1 MRMTFLTFSQ
11 FCDIQY
17 IFNFSHKDIFRI
29 KKKKV
34 PTLHI
39 SDRNLNLKT
48 LKLCLYICK
57 CQYLHIC
64 ITLTYVYYLSL
75 PEMYAGTK
83 KMCCLFICLTCVRFH
98 RWVLIETTAVAVAS
112 VAVACEE
119 HTRWPVRF
127 LCLSC
132 LFSRPLHRTSASL
145 THTVVRHSA
154 HLY

>member
-1 MRMTFLTFSQ
+1 MNIAVMRMTFLTFSQ

-17 IFNFSHKDIFRI
+17 ILNFSHKDIFRI
-29 KKKKV
+29 KKKNV

-39 SDRNLNLKT
+39 SDRNLNLKHSNCVCIFVNVNT
-48 LKLCLYICK
+48 YI
-57 CQYLHIC
+57 YVLHP
-64 ITLTYVYYLSL
+64 YLSL
-75 PEMYAGTK
+75 KCMQVQ

-112 VAVACEE
+112 AAAACEE